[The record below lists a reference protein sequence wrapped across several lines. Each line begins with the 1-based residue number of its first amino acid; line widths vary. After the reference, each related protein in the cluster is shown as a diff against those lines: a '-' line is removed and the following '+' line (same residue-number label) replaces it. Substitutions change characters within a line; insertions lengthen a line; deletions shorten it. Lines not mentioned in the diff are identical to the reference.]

1 MWPAQELGLPER
13 ADVPLLGFIGRLDY
27 QKGVDL
33 IKENFHWLMDEGA
46 QLVLLG
52 SGRHDLES
60 ALKCA
65 PWPVPGMTAA
75 QHEAWALKTCMPSDM
90 EHFSS
95 PSRRGISKRAPGQ
108 GCCTGLHNR
117 AVAT

>member
-1 MWPAQELGLPER
+1 MVAVQELGLPER

-60 ALKCA
+60 ALKCDSLLLSTRLA
-65 PWPVPGMTAA
+65 GLFVAGLSWFR
-75 QHEAWALKTCMPSDM
+75 EACRL
-90 EHFSS
+90 E
-95 PSRRGISKRAPGQ
+95 G
-108 GCCTGLHNR
+108 
-117 AVAT
+117 